1 MNWSEHAASPSSAAN
16 VRGETWA
23 VNREL
28 CSIPKRKAVMLSS
41 LLGATPKK
49 RRPSVIITVRGGIA
63 VDARTNRPVRVV
75 IEDWDDQD
83 EQPLY
88 FDLSP
93 ESLAREEET
102 DLLERLAQ
110 SQA

>member
-1 MNWSEHAASPSSAAN
+1 MNEPA
-16 VRGETWA
+16 
-23 VNREL
+23 L
-28 CSIPKRKAVMLSS
+28 
-41 LLGATPKK
+41 
-49 RRPSVIITVRGGIA
+49 VIITVRGGIA

-75 IEDWDDQD
+75 IEDWDDHD

-93 ESLAREEET
+93 EPLPHEEET
-102 DLLERLAQ
+102 HLLARLDQ